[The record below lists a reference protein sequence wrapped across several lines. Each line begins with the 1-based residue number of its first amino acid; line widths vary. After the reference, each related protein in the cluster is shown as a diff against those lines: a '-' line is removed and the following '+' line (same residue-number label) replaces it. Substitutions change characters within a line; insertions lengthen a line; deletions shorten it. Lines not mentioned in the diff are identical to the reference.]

1 VHVSDHASSSH
12 TGKVRR
18 TNEDS
23 YLDDPPLFVVADGM
37 GGARAGE
44 VASRIAIDT
53 FMETS
58 PLPGED
64 GEARLRRTILA
75 SNARVLERSQTDPA
89 AAGMGSTVTA
99 ALLDG
104 DTVAVG
110 HVGDSRAYLLR
121 DAVLQQLSHDHSLV
135 AELERAGRLTHE
147 EAAVHPQRSVITR
160 ALGAAADLEV
170 DTRTVRARDG
180 DIVLLCSDG
189 LSGLVGDEMIAGI
202 VGAGESLADSVQR
215 LVRAANDAGGD
226 DNVTVVAF
234 RVGADPGELEA
245 AAAAGAAR
253 SDDEPDTLTEAD
265 AVPAVTA
272 VTAPTVYQTAIVPP
286 PGGPQ
291 TSLLRAVQQQ
301 TRRSYKWVIAY
312 VSFVVV
318 IAVLAVAAALG
329 LRWSHFVGVDP
340 KTGRVAVF
348 QGVPWDLDSTH
359 HLYRLVARSDVQAAT
374 LPATERQSLF
384 DHTLR
389 SSADA
394 ERILRRLQ
402 ATEP

>member
-12 TGKVRR
+12 TGKIRR
-18 TNEDS
+18 TNEDA

-44 VASRIAIDT
+44 VASRLAIET
-53 FMETS
+53 FMETP

-75 SNARVLERSQTDPA
+75 SNARVLERSQTDPS

-104 DTVAVG
+104 DRVAVG

-147 EAAVHPQRSVITR
+147 EASVHPQRSVITR
-160 ALGAAADLEV
+160 ALGATSELEV

-180 DIVLLCSDG
+180 DVVLLCSDG
-189 LSGLVGDEMIAGI
+189 LSGLVGDDMIAGI

-245 AAAAGAAR
+245 AAAAADAR
-253 SDDEPDTLTEAD
+253 REDEPDTLTEAD
-265 AVPAVTA
+265 AVPAVTGPA
-272 VTAPTVYQTAIVPP
+272 AYRTAIVPP
-286 PGGPQ
+286 PGAPR
-291 TSLLRAVQQQ
+291 TSLLGAVHQQ
-301 TRRSYKWVIAY
+301 TRRSYKWLIAY

-318 IAVLAVAAALG
+318 IAVLALAAAVG

-348 QGVPWDLDSTH
+348 QGVPWDLDSSH
-359 HLYRLVARSDVQAAT
+359 HLYRLVVRSDVQAAT
-374 LPATERQSLF
+374 LPATERRSLF